1 MGQFGLVRR
10 DTDCKSNYGDSRR
23 SLIPSIGKR
32 LPGRSVKELLAPGGG
47 LRPSYSHVCFRG
59 PGS

>member
-10 DTDCKSNYGDSRR
+10 DTDCKPKCGDSRH

-32 LPGRSVKELLAPGGG
+32 LPGYSFKELLVQGGN
-47 LRPSYSHVCFRG
+47 LRPSCPHVCFRG